1 MEKKKELRYGA
12 RHKGDI
18 IVTTI
23 LNKEKTTTKRVR
35 NTVKIVAGIVKD
47 KIQPTSIK
55 NIFYVKPELIFGN
68 IVMANKCLDFNNSR
82 DRKNAEIY

>member
-1 MEKKKELRYGA
+1 MKDNGKFILLTESQERDRIMEEKKELRYGA

-35 NTVKIVAGIVKD
+35 NTVKIVASIVKD
-47 KIQPTSIK
+47 KI
-55 NIFYVKPELIFGN
+55 
-68 IVMANKCLDFNNSR
+68 
-82 DRKNAEIY
+82 